1 MSQTTTST
9 SGRTTTK
16 KVRKDAL
23 SVEQIQAVVKKSLRL
38 NILAKDTEKRIVMLF
53 SEYAACSRLT
63 A

>member
-1 MSQTTTST
+1 MSQTTRST

-38 NILAKDTEKRIVMLF
+38 NLLAKDTEKRIVMLF
-53 SEYAACSRLT
+53 ADYAACSRLT

>member
-53 SEYAACSRLT
+53 SDYAACSRLT